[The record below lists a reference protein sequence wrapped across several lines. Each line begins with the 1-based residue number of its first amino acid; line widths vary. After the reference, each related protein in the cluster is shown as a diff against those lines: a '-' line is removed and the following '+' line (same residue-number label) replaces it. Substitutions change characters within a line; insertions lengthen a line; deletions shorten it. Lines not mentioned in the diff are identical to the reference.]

1 MVGRVMLQVLEE
13 RNFPITEII
22 PVASERSIGKTIEY
36 KGKEYKIVS
45 MQDAVEMRADIA
57 IFSAGGETSKQ
68 WAPKFAEVGTTVIDN
83 SSAWRMDPDRP
94 LIVPEINADIL
105 TTNDKI
111 IANPNCSTIQLVM
124 VLNPLHKNTELNV

>member
-1 MVGRVMLQVLEE
+1 MRIAVVGATGMVGRVMLQVLEE

-83 SSAWRMDPDRP
+83 SSA
-94 LIVPEINADIL
+94 
-105 TTNDKI
+105 
-111 IANPNCSTIQLVM
+111 
-124 VLNPLHKNTELNV
+124 

>member
-1 MVGRVMLQVLEE
+1 
-13 RNFPITEII
+13 
-22 PVASERSIGKTIEY
+22 
-36 KGKEYKIVS
+36 
-45 MQDAVEMRADIA
+45 VEKLPN
-57 IFSAGGETSKQ
+57 SGL
-68 WAPKFAEVGTTVIDN
+68 PKFAEVGTTVIDN

-124 VLNPLHKNTELNV
+124 VLNPLHKKYGIKRVVVSTYQSVTGTGKDAVEQLNGEIEGRDVAKVYPYQIFKNALPHCDVLMKKQVTQKKN